1 MRITFLGTGT
11 SQGVPVIGCDC
22 LVCRSEDPRD
32 NRLRTSAHITHLD
45 KSFVIDTGPDFRQQ
59 MLREKINYLDF
70 ILYTHHHK
78 DHIAGMDDIR
88 SYNFR
93 LNKAIP
99 IYASF
104 DTILQL
110 KNEFPYVFTPH
121 GYGGAPRIE
130 VHEIHNQPFAVQNFE
145 IIPVEVFHHKL
156 PVLGFR
162 IGQFAYITDAN
173 SIPGKELE
181 KIKNIKVLVINAL
194 QKSPH
199 VSHFTLDEALE
210 EIEKINPDQAYITHI
225 SHSMGLHEE
234 VTRELPDHVSLA
246 YDGLK
251 IEI

>member
-1 MRITFLGTGT
+1 MGTGT
-11 SQGVPVIGCDC
+11 SQGVPVIGCTC
-22 LVCRSEDPRD
+22 KICRSADPKD
-32 NRLRTSAHITHLD
+32 NRLRTSVHIEYKE

-59 MLREKINYLDF
+59 MLREKIVDLDF

-121 GYGGAPRIE
+121 GYGGVPRIE
-130 VHEIHNQPFAVQNFE
+130 VHEIHNQPFKVQNLE
-145 IIPVEVFHHKL
+145 VIPVEVFHHKL
-156 PVLGFR
+156 PVFGFKIDR
-162 IGQFAYITDAN
+162 FAYITDAN
-173 SIPGKELE
+173 SISEKELE
-181 KIKNIKVLVINAL
+181 KIKNVKVLVINAL

-199 VSHFTLDEALE
+199 ISHFTLNEALD
-210 EIEKINPDQAYITHI
+210 EIEKINPKKAFITHI
-225 SHSMGLHEE
+225 SHKMGLHEE
-234 VTRELPDHVSLA
+234 VIKELPDHVSLA

-251 IEI
+251 IDI

>member
-22 LVCRSEDPRD
+22 RVCRSDNPKD
-32 NRLRTSAHITHLD
+32 NRLRTSVHINYKQ

-59 MLREKINYLDF
+59 MLREKIINLDF

-93 LNKAIP
+93 SKKAIP
-99 IYASF
+99 VYASF

-110 KNEFPYVFTPH
+110 KNEFPYVFTPQ

-130 VHEIHNQPFAVQNFE
+130 VHEIHNQPFTVQYFE
-145 IIPVEVFHHKL
+145 IIPVEVLHHQL
-156 PVLGFR
+156 PVFGFR
-162 IGQFAYITDAN
+162 IGEFAYITDAN
-173 SIPGKELE
+173 RIPAKELE
-181 KIKNIKVLVINAL
+181 KIKNVKVLVINAL

-199 VSHFTLDEALE
+199 VSHFTLNEALE
-210 EIEKINPDQAYITHI
+210 EIEKINPEKAYITHI
-225 SHSMGLHEE
+225 SHRMGLYDE
-234 VTRELPDHVSLA
+234 VSRELPDHVSLA
-246 YDGLK
+246 HDGLK

>member
-22 LVCRSEDPRD
+22 RVCRSEDPRD
-32 NRLRTSAHITHLD
+32 NRLRTSVHIFFQK

-59 MLREKINYLDF
+59 MLRGKIINLDF

-130 VHEIHNQPFAVQNFE
+130 VHEIHNQPFMVQNTE
-145 IIPVEVFHHKL
+145 VIPVEVFHHKL
-156 PVLGFR
+156 PVFGFK

-173 SIPGKELE
+173 SIPEKELE
-181 KIKNIKVLVINAL
+181 KIKNVKVLVINAL
-194 QKSPH
+194 QKSH
-199 VSHFTLDEALE
+199 HISHFTLSEAIE
-210 EIEKINPDQAYITHI
+210 EIGKIDPQKAYITHI
-225 SHSMGLHEE
+225 SHKMGLHEE
-234 VTRELPDHVSLA
+234 VSRELPSHVSLA
-246 YDGLK
+246 YDGMQ